1 VKAAELIATGFGIG
15 RLPFAPGTW
24 GSALALPIA
33 WFVAP
38 AGVAVSLAAAVLL
51 TALGF
56 WAAGE
61 MVAGRRVADPPEIVI
76 DEICAQWLV
85 LAVLPREPLAYALG
99 FIAFR
104 IVDIVKPW
112 PASWADRSLTGMA
125 GVMVDDLLAA
135 PYAAA
140 AAWAVLWLIG

>member
-1 VKAAELIATGFGIG
+1 VKAAELIATGFGVG

-33 WFVAP
+33 WLVAP
-38 AGVAVSLAAAVLL
+38 AGMGVSIGLAALL

-61 MVAGRRVADPPEIVI
+61 VVAGRVVADPPEIVI

-104 IVDIVKPW
+104 VVDIVKPW
-112 PASWADRSLTGMA
+112 PAGWADRSLTGMA

-140 AAWAVLWLIG
+140 AAWLVLWLIG